1 VNGDSARASS
11 EMAHSF
17 VSIVLRQSRAFDIAA
32 TSIYGVHVLCVLG
45 ANPFN
50 FLMRSTLF
58 LGTDDFGRWA
68 GRKHAVA
75 RATVRMRPN
84 RGGSCRQRGRGLLR
98 SCPAPRIPR
107 R

>member
-17 VSIVLRQSRAFDIAA
+17 MSIVLRQSRAFDIAA

-50 FLMRSTLF
+50 FLMRSMLF
-58 LGTDDFGRWA
+58 LGTDDFGRLA
-68 GRKHAVA
+68 GRKHAVG
-75 RATVRMRPN
+75 TP
-84 RGGSCRQRGRGLLR
+84 GLSSRQGHGKNE
-98 SCPAPRIPR
+98 A
-107 R
+107 